1 VSTGRPPSAGS
12 VLVAGEAL
20 VDVVIGPDG
29 QTIETAPGGAPL
41 NIAVG
46 LARLGVATELLTT
59 IGADEHG
66 EQVTR
71 HVHES
76 GVALHDGVHDS
87 GSTSVARAL
96 LDAQHHATYEFAL
109 SWDPPEAVLPSDCAA
124 VHIGSLGTVIAPGH
138 TRMADLSARARAAG
152 IVVSYDPNVR
162 PAVLGEVADPWA
174 DVRRIAAGAAVVK
187 MSDQD
192 GEYLRPGRPL
202 DDLLD
207 TLLRGEHT
215 LLAAITRGAHGL
227 LLATEDHRVRVP
239 APKVDVVDTV
249 GAGDACMAGLLA
261 ALHQRGQLDLSSL
274 RRLDADDLDAIGG
287 MAARVAA
294 LTCARRGANPPW
306 LRELDA
312 RA

>member
-1 VSTGRPPSAGS
+1 MSTGLPPSPGS
-12 VLVAGEAL
+12 VLVAGESL

-46 LARLGVATELLTT
+46 LARLGVPTELLTT
-59 IGADEHG
+59 IGADEYG
-66 EQVTR
+66 KQVTR
-71 HVHES
+71 HVRES
-76 GVALHDGVHDS
+76 GVALHDGVHGS

-109 SWDPPEAVLPSDCAA
+109 SWDPPEAVLPADCAA
-124 VHIGSLGTVIAPGH
+124 VHIGSLGTVVAPGDA
-138 TRMADLSARARAAG
+138 RMADLAARARAAG

-187 MSDQD
+187 LSDQD
-192 GEYLRPGRPL
+192 GEYLRPDRSL

-215 LLAAITRGAHGL
+215 LLTAITRGEHGL
-227 LLATEDHRVRVP
+227 LLATEAHRVHVP

-274 RRLDADDLDAIGG
+274 RRLDGADLAAIGA

-294 LTCARRGANPPW
+294 LTCTRRGANPPW

-312 RA
+312 GA

>member
-1 VSTGRPPSAGS
+1 VSAGRPPCTGS
-12 VLVAGEAL
+12 VLVAGESL

-29 QTIETAPGGAPL
+29 QTIESAPGGAPL

-46 LARLGVATELLTT
+46 LARLGVPTALLTS
-59 IGADEHG
+59 IGADEYG
-66 EQVTR
+66 ERVAR
-71 HVHES
+71 HVHDA
-76 GVALHDGVHDS
+76 GVALHEGVHDS

-96 LDAQHHATYEFAL
+96 LDDQHHATYEFAL
-109 SWDPPEAVLPSDCAA
+109 SWDPPEAVLPADCAA
-124 VHIGSLGTVIAPGH
+124 VHIGSLGTVISPGDA
-138 TRMADLSARARAAG
+138 RMADLAACARAAG
-152 IVVSYDPNVR
+152 VVVSYDPNVR
-162 PAVLGEVADPWA
+162 PAVLGDVADPWS

-187 MSDQD
+187 LSDQD
-192 GEYLRPGRPL
+192 GEYLQPGRSL

-215 LLAAITRGAHGL
+215 QLAAITRGEHGL
-227 LLATEDHRVRVP
+227 LLATENHRVHVP

-261 ALHQRGQLDLSSL
+261 ALYQRGQLDRSSL
-274 RRLDADDLDAIGG
+274 RRLDATDLDAIGT

-306 LRELDA
+306 LAELDGGA
-312 RA
+312 